1 MFPDIHYMVN
11 VDSRTEQLIQ
21 GLILQH
27 KYFTINCARQY
38 GKTTI
43 LNALYQKLKLEYSI
57 FFLNFEDMGSAAFSD
72 EYQFCKAFLHLMK
85 AQIAYGM
92 TQGISEIT
100 VTQMERDMERE
111 NFGQAFN
118 RVWGCRS
125 QKGHYC
131 GAPSAFTDR
140 TKILCY
146 FTRSFFKIWNPH
158 GFSAA
163 VSCA

>member
-57 FFLNFEDMGSAAFSD
+57 FFSILRIWEVQLFRMSISFAKR
-72 EYQFCKAFLHLMK
+72 FC
-85 AQIAYGM
+85 I
-92 TQGISEIT
+92 
-100 VTQMERDMERE
+100 
-111 NFGQAFN
+111 
-118 RVWGCRS
+118 
-125 QKGHYC
+125 
-131 GAPSAFTDR
+131 
-140 TKILCY
+140 
-146 FTRSFFKIWNPH
+146 
-158 GFSAA
+158 
-163 VSCA
+163 